1 MREWLEHRLLEIG
14 KKKSELA
21 RFLGIPAP
29 RVSEI
34 ISGKREIQSD
44 EIAPLAIFLNWTIEQ
59 LMRAESGFSTI
70 STGKATD
77 ITSPLVDI
85 AVPNFGA
92 KDVPIRGV
100 AAAGN
105 RGGFQMSPDTID
117 YAPRPPAA
125 INSKNIY
132 AIFVL
137 NDSMHPAYESGALV
151 YVSPDK
157 PARAGDY
164 VVVQV
169 KAANGETEALFKRLK
184 RHDDRFLVL
193 QQYNPPKDIKIAQA
207 DVLAVHRA
215 YTLNELVGV

>member
-1 MREWLEHRLLEIG
+1 MREWLADRLAGVG

-21 RFLGIPAP
+21 RHLGIPAP

-34 ISGKREIQSD
+34 LRGSREIQSD
-44 EIAPLAIFLNWTIEQ
+44 EIAPMASFLNWTIEQ
-59 LMRAESGFSTI
+59 LMRAESGFSTGEDGRLTEI
-70 STGKATD
+70 S
-77 ITSPLVDI
+77 SPMADI
-85 AVPNFGA
+85 ATPNFGA

-105 RGGFQMSPDTID
+105 RGGFQMSPDIID
-117 YAPRPPAA
+117 YAPRPPATL
-125 INSKNIY
+125 NSKNIY

-164 VVVQV
+164 VIVQIRTP
-169 KAANGETEALFKRLK
+169 NGEIEALFKRLK
-184 RHDDRFLVL
+184 RQDDKVLVL
-193 QQYNPPKDIKIAQA
+193 TQYNPPKDIKLAQGE
-207 DVLAVHRA
+207 VLAVHRA
-215 YTLNELVGV
+215 YTLNELVGI

>member
-1 MREWLEHRLLEIG
+1 MREWLANRLIEIG

-21 RFLGIPAP
+21 RHLDIPAP

-34 ISGKREIQSD
+34 LKGKREIQSD
-44 EIAPLAIFLNWTIEQ
+44 ELAPLASFLNWTIEQ
-59 LMRAESGFSTI
+59 VIRSESGFSTMPD
-70 STGKATD
+70 GRGTD
-77 ITSPLVDI
+77 ISSPMADI
-85 AVPNFGA
+85 TAPNFGA
-92 KDVPIRGV
+92 KDVPVRGV
-100 AAAGN
+100 AAAGS

-117 YAPRPPAA
+117 YVRRPPAL

-164 VVVQV
+164 VIVQV
-169 KAANGETEALFKRLK
+169 RTQQGEIEALFKRLK

-193 QQYNPPKDIKIAQA
+193 QQYNPAKDIKISQA
-207 DVLAVHRA
+207 DVVAVHRA
-215 YTLNELVGV
+215 YTLNELIGI